1 MTARRFPITLIA
13 AALLFGAMC
22 GGASIARADGGSIS
36 AALFVIEA
44 WDAGQHYGKVE
55 FYRNPAAGPQIN
67 WNLQNPVQIVS
78 DDPSQTV
85 LGTVSDLAAYVDSDP
100 VVSIGFAITAPN
112 TSVSYTITSAIV
124 GFAPLVNPPA
134 VASAA
139 ITVTDSD
146 GNGAVASPLF
156 AGGTKF
162 FQAVSNVGVYANLI
176 TGPLTTAP
184 YASAAASDAL
194 PAVGYGS
201 VIGTVTTIQTAFSF
215 NITAN
220 DQVSGTGVF
229 VVIPEPGGLAAL
241 ATGLAGFAAVV
252 LRRRTV

>member
-1 MTARRFPITLIA
+1 MTAHRFPILLVM
-13 AALLFGAMC
+13 AALLFTATC
-22 GGASIARADGGSIS
+22 QGGVARADGGSIS

-44 WDAGQHYGKVE
+44 RDAGQHYGKLE
-55 FYRNPAAGPQIN
+55 FYRNPLAGPLID
-67 WNLQNPVQIVS
+67 WNLQDPVQIIS
-78 DDPSQTV
+78 DDSSQV
-85 LGTVSDLAAYVDSDP
+85 LLGTVADLAAYVNSDP
-100 VVSIGFAITAPN
+100 VVSIGFAIIAPN
-112 TSVSYTITSAIV
+112 TTVSYTITSAIV

-162 FQAVSNVGVYANLI
+162 FEAVSNVGVYANLI
-176 TGPLTTAP
+176 TGPLTAAP
-184 YASAAASDAL
+184 YASAVASDAM
-194 PAVGYGS
+194 PSMGYGS
-201 VIGTVTTIQTAFSF
+201 VVGTVTTIQTAFSF